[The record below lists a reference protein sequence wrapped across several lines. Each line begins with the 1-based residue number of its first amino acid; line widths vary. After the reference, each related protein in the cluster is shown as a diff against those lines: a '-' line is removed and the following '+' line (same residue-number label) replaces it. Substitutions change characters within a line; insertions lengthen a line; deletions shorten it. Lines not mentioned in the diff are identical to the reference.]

1 MQVILLEDVPSLG
14 TTGDEVQVKAGY
26 ARNFLLPRSLAV
38 EANTRNA
45 RAHQHRQ
52 QMVAARVEQ
61 RRRAALDLAGRVKE
75 TEVTITMLAG
85 EEDRLFGSV
94 TNRDIGDALAAQGI
108 EIDRKRILLED
119 PIKALGVH
127 TVQVRVHQDVTAE
140 LKVWVVKR
148 ED

>member
-1 MQVILLEDVPSLG
+1 MQVILLEDVSNLG
-14 TTGDEVQVKAGY
+14 NTGDQVDVKPGY
-26 ARNFLLPRSLAV
+26 ARNYLLPRGLAV

-45 RAHQHRQ
+45 RTLKHRH

-61 RRRAALDLAGRVKE
+61 KRQAAMDLAAKVAAA
-75 TEVTITMLAG
+75 EVTITMLAG

-94 TNRDIGDALAAQGI
+94 TKRDIEQALAEEGLVV
-108 EIDRKRILLED
+108 DRKKIVLDD
-119 PIKALGVH
+119 PIKTLGVH
-127 TVQVRVHQDVTAE
+127 TVQVKVHTDVATD